1 MPAAD
6 HDPADTPDTAPK
18 GRLRWLLDGGWVE
31 RDQAAAAFERMH
43 RRDAIGDR
51 IHLALA
57 CLAAFGLAGPTSAV
71 EIAYLPLLVFFFV
84 RAVNAGPTWIH
95 WLGQPMMLG
104 ALALA
109 AWQAI
114 ALAWSG
120 DRALGLDHLGSLR
133 WLVIGVLFWPVIER
147 RRTIIAA
154 FALGMLAG
162 NASQLAHAIGT
173 AAQIDWLTF
182 PRAKFR
188 NSGWWDPVVG
198 GSLLTAALGLHL
210 PAAILARGAAR
221 WLALAAAGITLAG
234 ILATGTRGAWLA
246 SAGLVA
252 IAIVWG
258 AWTAV
263 RSNAWT
269 VRGTLARGAVLA
281 VVLAIA
287 GGGVWF
293 AAGDTLTR
301 RYDKAREEITAA
313 FGGDHDSDT
322 GARISMISWAT
333 RAIVE
338 RPFTGVG
345 TGGYR
350 AWVEDQ
356 ADDTNVHDHAHNA
369 PLHIGATNGVV
380 GLALAGFVVLVG
392 LRAGLMRFPV
402 APGARGW
409 SAYDAGPAL
418 AIVGLM
424 LAGMFDGVHLNTQTA
439 AVLGLML
446 GVCPCW
452 SPRKE
457 PRAKATGS

>member
-1 MPAAD
+1 MPPAD
-6 HDPADTPDTAPK
+6 HHPDPTPAGPV
-18 GRLRWLLDGGWVE
+18 RWLLDGGWVD
-31 RDQAAAAFERMH
+31 RGRAQHAFDRMH
-43 RRDAIGDR
+43 ERDAIGDR

-57 CLAAFGLAGPTSAV
+57 CVAAFGLAGPTSAV

-84 RAVNAGPTWIH
+84 RVLHAGPTWIH

-109 AWQAI
+109 GWQAI

-133 WLVIGVLFWPVIER
+133 WLAVGVLFWPVIEHR
-147 RRTIIAA
+147 RAIIAA

-162 NASQLAHAIGT
+162 SASQLAHAIGT

-198 GSLLTAALGLHL
+198 GTLLTAALGLHL

-221 WLALAAAGITLAG
+221 WLALTAAGVTLAG
-234 ILATGTRGAWLA
+234 VLATGTRGAWLA
-246 SAGLVA
+246 STGLVA
-252 IAIVWG
+252 IAIAWG
-258 AWTAV
+258 AWTAI
-263 RSNAWT
+263 RAHAWT
-269 VRGTLARGAVLA
+269 VRGALARGAVLA

-287 GGGVWF
+287 GAGVWL

-301 RYDKAREEITAA
+301 RSDKAREEIAA
-313 FGGDHDSDT
+313 ALRGEHDTDT
-322 GARISMISWAT
+322 GARVSMIFWAT
-333 RAIVE
+333 RAIGE
-338 RPFTGVG
+338 RPITGVG

-356 ADDTNVHDHAHNA
+356 ADGTHVHDHAHNA
-369 PLHIGATNGVV
+369 PLHIAATNGVV
-380 GLALAGFVVLVG
+380 GLTLAGFVVLVG
-392 LRAGLMRFPV
+392 VRAGFTRFDV
-402 APGARGW
+402 TPGARGW

-424 LAGMFDGVHLNTQTA
+424 LAGMFDGVHMNTQTA

-446 GVCPCW
+446 GLCPVW
-452 SPRKE
+452 RPVGTEE
-457 PRAKATGS
+457 PVTHARG